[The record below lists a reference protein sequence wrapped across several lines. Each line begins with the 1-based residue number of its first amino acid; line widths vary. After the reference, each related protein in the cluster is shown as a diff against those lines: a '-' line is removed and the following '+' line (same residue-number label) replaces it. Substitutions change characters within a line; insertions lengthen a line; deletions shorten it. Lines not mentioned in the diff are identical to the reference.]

1 MSQELKAPRP
11 AFVPALERLGTGL
24 GHLAAGLL
32 LAAAALVFTV
42 VVLRYL
48 FSRGGIA
55 LQESGVWLNAAAFL
69 LATGWTLGRDE
80 HVRVDVFYQ
89 KFGERGR
96 AAVNL
101 AGTLLF
107 LLPLCF
113 WLLYAGWGYAGAA
126 WAVRESSPEAGGL
139 PGLYLLKSLIPLTA
153 LLLAIQG
160 AAEIAKALSA
170 FFPRF
175 RPN

>member
-1 MSQELKAPRP
+1 MRSPPL
-11 AFVPALERLGTGL
+11 AFVSGLERLGVGL
-24 GHLAAGLL
+24 GRLASGLL
-32 LAAAALVFTV
+32 LAAAGLVFTV

-69 LATGWTLGRDE
+69 LAAGWTLSRDE

-89 KFGERGR
+89 TFGDRGR

-107 LLPLCF
+107 LLPFCC

-126 WAVRESSPEAGGL
+126 WAVHEASPEAGGL

-153 LLLAIQG
+153 AALAVQG
-160 AAEIAKALSA
+160 VAEICKALGILS
-170 FFPRF
+170 
-175 RPN
+175 RPQRRLD